1 MNIHSEG
8 EARETHVSIAYTH
21 SRHRNQNEIAE
32 DYVELISDLINKKG
46 EARAVDLAHALGV
59 SQATVSKT
67 IGRLKQASLVYSQP
81 YRSIFLTSKGR
92 RLASLSRERH
102 RIVMEF
108 IVALGVPKRT
118 AAMDAEGIEHHAS
131 KTTIRAMKRYLE
143 KQ

>member
-1 MNIHSEG
+1 MNIHSKG
-8 EARETHVSIAYTH
+8 KARETHVSNAYAH

-32 DYVELISDLINKKG
+32 DYVELISDLINEKG

-67 IGRLKQASLVYSQP
+67 IGRLKQANLVYSQP
-81 YRSIFLTSKGR
+81 YRSILLTSKGR

-102 RIVMEF
+102 YIVREF

-118 AAMDAEGIEHHAS
+118 ATIDAEGIEHHAS